1 MDEQKNELNDPY
13 AWDSQAGAERYAS
26 MSDEELVELAQKG
39 DGEALPFLL
48 DKYKNFVRAR
58 ARSYFLIGADHED
71 IVQEGM
77 IGLMKAVR
85 NFDPER
91 EASFKTFA
99 STCITNQIIKAIRN
113 ADREKNHPLNE
124 AVSLSD
130 TVESADENL
139 TIGDIV
145 RASMFDEPEQKLIY
159 QEMVDRIVAAINANF
174 SQLERDVFRKKL
186 EGKNYIDIA
195 RELGKSPKTVDNAI
209 QRVRH
214 KVTSILDM

>member
-1 MDEQKNELNDPY
+1 LTDEQLAAMAKEG
-13 AWDSQAGAERYAS
+13 SETAE
-26 MSDEELVELAQKG
+26 EILI
-39 DGEALPFLL
+39 
-48 DKYKNFVRAR
+48 DKYKGLAKIK
-58 ARSYFLIGADHED
+58 AKAYFIAGGDQED
-71 IVQEGM
+71 VVQEGM

>member
-1 MDEQKNELNDPY
+1 MAIENLLILTDEQLAAMAKEG
-13 AWDSQAGAERYAS
+13 SETAE
-26 MSDEELVELAQKG
+26 EILI
-39 DGEALPFLL
+39 
-48 DKYKNFVRAR
+48 DKYKGLAKLK
-58 ARSYFLIGADHED
+58 AKAYFIAGGDQED
-71 IVQEGM
+71 VVQEGM

>member
-1 MDEQKNELNDPY
+1 MTIENLLILTDEQLAAMAKEG
-13 AWDSQAGAERYAS
+13 SETAE
-26 MSDEELVELAQKG
+26 EILI
-39 DGEALPFLL
+39 
-48 DKYKNFVRAR
+48 DKYKGLAKLK
-58 ARSYFLIGADHED
+58 AKAYFIAGGDQED
-71 IVQEGM
+71 VVQEGM

-159 QEMVDRIVAAINANF
+159 QEMVDRIVAAISANF

>member
-1 MDEQKNELNDPY
+1 LTIENLLILTDEQLAAMAKEG
-13 AWDSQAGAERYAS
+13 SETAE
-26 MSDEELVELAQKG
+26 EILI
-39 DGEALPFLL
+39 
-48 DKYKNFVRAR
+48 DKYKGLAKIK
-58 ARSYFLIGADHED
+58 AKAYFIAGGDQED
-71 IVQEGM
+71 VVQEGM

-85 NFDPER
+85 NFNPER

>member
-1 MDEQKNELNDPY
+1 MTIENLLILTDEQLAAMAKEG
-13 AWDSQAGAERYAS
+13 SETAE
-26 MSDEELVELAQKG
+26 EILI
-39 DGEALPFLL
+39 
-48 DKYKNFVRAR
+48 DKYKGLAKLK
-58 ARSYFLIGADHED
+58 AKAYFIAGGDQED
-71 IVQEGM
+71 VVQEGM

-214 KVTSILDM
+214 KVTGILDM

>member
-1 MDEQKNELNDPY
+1 M
-13 AWDSQAGAERYAS
+13 
-26 MSDEELVELAQKG
+26 
-39 DGEALPFLL
+39 
-48 DKYKNFVRAR
+48 
-58 ARSYFLIGADHED
+58 
-71 IVQEGM
+71 
-77 IGLMKAVR
+77 
-85 NFDPER
+85 
-91 EASFKTFA
+91 
-99 STCITNQIIKAIRN
+99 N

-174 SQLERDVFRKKL
+174 SQLERGVFRKKR
-186 EGKNYIDIA
+186 EGKNYSDIA

>member
-1 MDEQKNELNDPY
+1 MTIENLLILTDEQLAALAKEG
-13 AWDSQAGAERYAS
+13 SETAE
-26 MSDEELVELAQKG
+26 EILI
-39 DGEALPFLL
+39 
-48 DKYKNFVRAR
+48 DKYKGLAKLK
-58 ARSYFLIGADHED
+58 AKAYFIAGGDQED
-71 IVQEGM
+71 VVQEGM

>member
-1 MDEQKNELNDPY
+1 MTIENLLILTDEQLAAMAKEG
-13 AWDSQAGAERYAS
+13 SETAE
-26 MSDEELVELAQKG
+26 EILI
-39 DGEALPFLL
+39 
-48 DKYKNFVRAR
+48 DKYKGLAKLK
-58 ARSYFLIGADHED
+58 AKAYFIAGGDQED
-71 IVQEGM
+71 VVQEGM
-77 IGLMKAVR
+77 IALMKAVR

-91 EASFKTFA
+91 EDSFKTFA

>member
-1 MDEQKNELNDPY
+1 LTIENLLILTDEQLAAMAKEG
-13 AWDSQAGAERYAS
+13 SETAE
-26 MSDEELVELAQKG
+26 EILI
-39 DGEALPFLL
+39 
-48 DKYKNFVRAR
+48 DKYKGLAKIK
-58 ARSYFLIGADHED
+58 AKAYFIAGGDQED
-71 IVQEGM
+71 VVQEGM

>member
-1 MDEQKNELNDPY
+1 MTIENLLILTDEQLAAMAKEG
-13 AWDSQAGAERYAS
+13 SETAE
-26 MSDEELVELAQKG
+26 EILI
-39 DGEALPFLL
+39 
-48 DKYKNFVRAR
+48 DKYKGLAKLK
-58 ARSYFLIGADHED
+58 AKAYFIAGGDQED
-71 IVQEGM
+71 VVQEGM

>member
-1 MDEQKNELNDPY
+1 LTIENLLILTDEQLAAMAKEG
-13 AWDSQAGAERYAS
+13 SETAE
-26 MSDEELVELAQKG
+26 EILI
-39 DGEALPFLL
+39 
-48 DKYKNFVRAR
+48 DKYKGLAKLK
-58 ARSYFLIGADHED
+58 AKAYFIAGGDQED
-71 IVQEGM
+71 VVQEGM

>member
-1 MDEQKNELNDPY
+1 MAIENLLILTDEQLAAMAKEG
-13 AWDSQAGAERYAS
+13 SETAE
-26 MSDEELVELAQKG
+26 EILI
-39 DGEALPFLL
+39 
-48 DKYKNFVRAR
+48 DKYKGLAKLK
-58 ARSYFLIGADHED
+58 AKAYFIAGGDQED
-71 IVQEGM
+71 VVQEGM

-91 EASFKTFA
+91 ETSFKTFA